1 MKFIAVIADAAGDA
15 GDGLEVRPRYPRCRT
30 GMKFSAAI
38 AVCILLLF
46 SHARADLL
54 QRAEVISFI
63 NDMVAE
69 YGYEATELNDVLGR
83 VELSEKVIAAITRP
97 AEAFPWHRY
106 RAIFIKPGRI
116 KGGAEF
122 WRRNQAQLER
132 AAEKYGVPVEILVA
146 VIGVETK
153 YGRITGGF
161 KVINSLSTLA
171 FDYPKRSRFFTSE
184 LKHFLLLAR
193 EQSLDPHTLAG
204 SYAGAMG
211 IPQFMPS
218 SYRAYAVDFDDDGL
232 TDIWD
237 NPADAIGSVGNYLK
251 EHGWRKGAGITSP
264 ATVPDSDISALL
276 TKGLEPKLA
285 VADMTEAG
293 VTAGTEL
300 DASEKVK
307 LLELEN
313 RDGNEYWLARHNF
326 YVITRYNHSALY
338 AMAVYQLAEA
348 IRAQYQTGT

>member
-1 MKFIAVIADAAGDA
+1 MKYIPVII
-15 GDGLEVRPRYPRCRT
+15 GLVFLTPGYAC
-30 GMKFSAAI
+30 
-38 AVCILLLF
+38 
-46 SHARADLL
+46 ADLL
-54 QRAEVISFI
+54 QRTEVASFI
-63 NDMVAE
+63 DEMVAE
-69 YGYEATELNDVLGR
+69 YGYDAEELNHVLGR

-106 RAIFIKPGRI
+106 RSIFIKPGRI
-116 KGGAEF
+116 RGGAEF

-132 AAEKYGVPVEILVA
+132 AAKKYGVPVEILVA

-193 EQSLDPHTLAG
+193 EQSLDPHTLSG

-251 EHGWRKGAGITSP
+251 VHGWRKDAGITST

-276 TKGLEPKLA
+276 TNGLEPQLTM
-285 VADMTEAG
+285 ADMVEAG
-293 VTAGTEL
+293 VVAGDEVG
-300 DASEKVK
+300 AAENVK
-307 LLELEN
+307 LLQLEN
-313 RDGNEYWLARHNF
+313 RDGYEYWLALHNF

-348 IRAQYQTGT
+348 IREQYQSTL

>member
-1 MKFIAVIADAAGDA
+1 MKSLPVIIGLVFLTPGDA
-15 GDGLEVRPRYPRCRT
+15 G
-30 GMKFSAAI
+30 
-38 AVCILLLF
+38 
-46 SHARADLL
+46 ADLL
-54 QRAEVISFI
+54 QRTEVASFI
-63 NDMVAE
+63 SEMVSE
-69 YGYEATELNDVLGR
+69 YGYDAEELNDVLGR

-106 RAIFIKPGRI
+106 RSIFLKLGRI
-116 KGGAEF
+116 KGGVEF

-132 AAEKYGVPVEILVA
+132 ASEKYGVPVEILVA

-184 LKHFLLLAR
+184 LKHYFLLAR
-193 EQSLDPHTLAG
+193 EQSLDPHTLTG

-218 SYRAYAVDFDDDGL
+218 SYRAYAVDFDEDGL
-232 TDIWD
+232 TDIWE
-237 NPADAIGSVGNYLK
+237 NPTDAIGSVGNYFK
-251 EHGWRKGAGITSP
+251 EHGWREGAGIISP
-264 ATVPDSDISALL
+264 ATIPDSDISALL
-276 TKGLEPKLA
+276 TNGLEPKLTMA
-285 VADMTEAG
+285 VMAEAG
-293 VTAGTEL
+293 IAAGNEVG
-300 DASEKVK
+300 AAENVK
-307 LLELEN
+307 LLQLEN
-313 RDGNEYWLARHNF
+313 KDGYEYWLALHNF

-348 IRAQYQTGT
+348 IRARHQSASGSL

>member
-1 MKFIAVIADAAGDA
+1 MSLG
-15 GDGLEVRPRYPRCRT
+15 
-30 GMKFSAAI
+30 S
-38 AVCILLLF
+38 
-46 SHARADLL
+46 ARADLL
-54 QRAEVISFI
+54 QRAEVVSFI

-97 AEAFPWHRY
+97 AEALPWHRY
-106 RAIFIKPGRI
+106 RSIFIKPGRI
-116 KGGAEF
+116 RGGAEF

-184 LKHFLLLAR
+184 LKHFLLLVR

-218 SYRAYAVDFDDDGL
+218 SYRAYAVDFDEDGL
-232 TDIWD
+232 TDIWE
-237 NPADAIGSVGNYLK
+237 NPTDAIGSVGNYFK
-251 EHGWRKGAGITSP
+251 EHGWREGAGIISP
-264 ATVPDSDISALL
+264 ATIPDSDISALL
-276 TKGLEPKLA
+276 TNGLEPKLTMSVMA
-285 VADMTEAG
+285 QAG
-293 VTAGTEL
+293 IAAGDEVGTE
-300 DASEKVK
+300 ENVK
-307 LLELEN
+307 LLQLEN
-313 RDGNEYWLARHNF
+313 KDGYEYWLALHNF

>member
-1 MKFIAVIADAAGDA
+1 M
-15 GDGLEVRPRYPRCRT
+15 
-30 GMKFSAAI
+30 
-38 AVCILLLF
+38 LF

-54 QRAEVISFI
+54 QREEVVSFMD
-63 NDMVAE
+63 DMVAE
-69 YGYEATELNDVLGR
+69 YGYDAAELSDVLGR

-106 RAIFIKPGRI
+106 RSIFLKPGRI

-132 AAEKYGVPVEILVA
+132 AAEKYGVPVEIMVA

-184 LKHFLLLAR
+184 LKHYLLLAR
-193 EQSLDPHTLAG
+193 DQALDPHTLTG

-218 SYRAYAVDFDDDGL
+218 SYRAYAVDFDGDGL
-232 TDIWD
+232 IDIWE
-237 NPADAIGSVGNYLK
+237 NPADAIGSVGNYFR
-251 EHGWRKGAGITSP
+251 EHGWRPGAAITTP
-264 ATVPDSDISALL
+264 ATVPDGDISALL
-276 TKGLEPKLA
+276 TNGLEPKLTM
-285 VADMTEAG
+285 ADMVEAG
-293 VTAGTEL
+293 VAAADEGGAE
-300 DASEKVK
+300 ENVK
-307 LLELEN
+307 LLQLEN
-313 RDGNEYWLARHNF
+313 KDGYEYWLALHNF

-348 IRAQYQTGT
+348 IRAQYGTQGTDLKSAPE

>member
-1 MKFIAVIADAAGDA
+1 MKYIPVIIGLLILSPGAAG
-15 GDGLEVRPRYPRCRT
+15 
-30 GMKFSAAI
+30 
-38 AVCILLLF
+38 
-46 SHARADLL
+46 ADLL
-54 QRAEVISFI
+54 QRTDVASFI
-63 NDMVAE
+63 NEMVAE
-69 YGYEATELNDVLGR
+69 YGYDAEELNNVLGR

-106 RAIFIKPGRI
+106 RSIFMKPGRI
-116 KGGAEF
+116 RGGADF
-122 WRRNQAQLER
+122 WRRNQEQLER

-146 VIGVETK
+146 IIGVETK

-184 LKHFLLLAR
+184 LKHYLLLAR
-193 EQSLDPHTLAG
+193 EQSLDPHALSG

-218 SYRAYAVDFDDDGL
+218 SYRAYAVDFDEDGL
-232 TDIWD
+232 IDIWD
-237 NPADAIGSVGNYLK
+237 NPSDAIGSVGNYLK
-251 EHGWRKGAGITSP
+251 EHGWREDAAITSP

-276 TKGLEPKLA
+276 TNGLEPRLTMA
-285 VADMTEAG
+285 AIIEAG
-293 VTAGTEL
+293 VTAGTEP

-307 LLELEN
+307 LLQLEN
-313 RDGNEYWLARHNF
+313 RDGYEYWLALHNF

-348 IRAQYQTGT
+348 IREQYQAGT

>member
-1 MKFIAVIADAAGDA
+1 MSLG
-15 GDGLEVRPRYPRCRT
+15 
-30 GMKFSAAI
+30 S
-38 AVCILLLF
+38 
-46 SHARADLL
+46 ARADLL
-54 QRAEVISFI
+54 QRAEVVSFI

-97 AEAFPWHRY
+97 AEALPWHRY
-106 RAIFIKPGRI
+106 RSIFLKPGRI

-132 AAEKYGVPVEILVA
+132 ASEKYGVPVEILVA

-184 LKHFLLLAR
+184 LNHYFLLAR
-193 EQSLDPHTLAG
+193 EQSLDPLTLTG

-218 SYRAYAVDFDDDGL
+218 SYRAYAVDFDEDGL
-232 TDIWD
+232 TDIWE
-237 NPADAIGSVGNYLK
+237 NPTDAIGSVGNYFK
-251 EHGWRKGAGITSP
+251 EHGWREGAGIISP
-264 ATVPDSDISALL
+264 ATIPDSDISALL
-276 TKGLEPKLA
+276 TNGLEPKLTMA
-285 VADMTEAG
+285 VMAEAG
-293 VTAGTEL
+293 IVSGDEVGATEN
-300 DASEKVK
+300 VK
-307 LLELEN
+307 LLQLEN
-313 RDGNEYWLARHNF
+313 KDDYEYWLALHNF

-348 IRAQYQTGT
+348 IREQYQTGT

>member
-1 MKFIAVIADAAGDA
+1 MKYIPVIAGATR
-15 GDGLEVRPRYPRCRT
+15 DGIQFRPRGRIS
-30 GMKFSAAI
+30 MKFSIAI
-38 AVCILLLF
+38 AGCILLLF
-46 SHARADLL
+46 GHARADLL
-54 QRAEVISFI
+54 QRTEVASFI
-63 NDMVAE
+63 DEMVAE
-69 YGYEATELNDVLGR
+69 YGYDAEELNDVLGR

-106 RAIFIKPGRI
+106 RSIFIKPGRI
-116 KGGAEF
+116 RGGAEF

-161 KVINSLSTLA
+161 KVVNSLSTLA

-193 EQSLDPHTLAG
+193 EQSLDPHTLSG

-251 EHGWRKGAGITSP
+251 EHGWRKDAGITS
-264 ATVPDSDISALL
+264 AASVPDSDISALL
-276 TKGLEPKLA
+276 TNGLEPKLTM
-285 VADMTEAG
+285 ADMVEAG
-293 VTAGTEL
+293 VVAGDEVG
-300 DASEKVK
+300 AAENVK
-307 LLELEN
+307 LLQLEN
-313 RDGNEYWLARHNF
+313 KDGYEYWLALHNF

-348 IRAQYQTGT
+348 IREQYQTGT

>member
-1 MKFIAVIADAAGDA
+1 M
-15 GDGLEVRPRYPRCRT
+15 
-30 GMKFSAAI
+30 
-38 AVCILLLF
+38 LF

-54 QRAEVISFI
+54 QRTDVVSFI
-63 NDMVAE
+63 DEMVAE
-69 YGYEATELNDVLGR
+69 YGYNAEELNDILGR

-106 RAIFIKPGRI
+106 RSIFLKPGRI

-122 WRRNQAQLER
+122 WRRNRAQLER
-132 AAEKYGVPVEILVA
+132 ASETYGVPVEIMVA

-184 LKHFLLLAR
+184 LKHFLVLAR
-193 EQSLDPHTLAG
+193 EQSLDPFMLSG

-218 SYRAYAVDFDDDGL
+218 SYRAYAVDFDEDGL

-237 NPADAIGSVGNYLK
+237 NSADAIGSVGNYFR
-251 EHGWRKGAGITSP
+251 EHGWREGAGITSP
-264 ATVPDSDISALL
+264 ATAPDADIPALL
-276 TKGLEPKLA
+276 TSGLKPELTMA
-285 VADMTEAG
+285 AMAEAG
-293 VTAGTEL
+293 ITAEDDI
-300 DASEKVK
+300 DAAEHVK
-307 LLELEN
+307 LLQLEN
-313 RDGNEYWLARHNF
+313 KDGYEYWLARHNF

>member
-1 MKFIAVIADAAGDA
+1 MD
-15 GDGLEVRPRYPRCRT
+15 
-30 GMKFSAAI
+30 
-38 AVCILLLF
+38 
-46 SHARADLL
+46 
-54 QRAEVISFI
+54 
-63 NDMVAE
+63 DMVAE
-69 YGYEATELNDVLGR
+69 YGYDAAELSDVLGR

-106 RAIFIKPGRI
+106 RSIFLKPGRI

-122 WRRNQAQLER
+122 WRSNRAQLER
-132 AAEKYGVPVEILVA
+132 AAEKYGVPVEIMVA

-184 LKHFLLLAR
+184 LKHYLLLAR
-193 EQSLDPHTLAG
+193 DQSLDPHTLTG

-218 SYRAYAVDFDDDGL
+218 SYRAYAVDFDEDGL
-232 TDIWD
+232 IDIWE
-237 NPADAIGSVGNYLK
+237 NTADAIGSVGNYFR
-251 EHGWRKGAGITSP
+251 EHGWRQGAAITTP
-264 ATVPDSDISALL
+264 ATVPDGDISALL
-276 TKGLEPKLA
+276 TKGLELKLTMA
-285 VADMTEAG
+285 EVSAGGVAGEDEI
-293 VTAGTEL
+293 
-300 DASEKVK
+300 DAAEKVK
-307 LLELEN
+307 LLELES

-348 IRAQYQTGT
+348 IRAQYQSTL

>member
-1 MKFIAVIADAAGDA
+1 MD
-15 GDGLEVRPRYPRCRT
+15 
-30 GMKFSAAI
+30 
-38 AVCILLLF
+38 
-46 SHARADLL
+46 
-54 QRAEVISFI
+54 
-63 NDMVAE
+63 DMVAE
-69 YGYEATELNDVLGR
+69 YGYDAAELSDVLGR

-106 RAIFIKPGRI
+106 RSIFLKPGRI

-122 WRRNQAQLER
+122 WRSNRAQLER
-132 AAEKYGVPVEILVA
+132 AAEKYGVPVEIMVA

-184 LKHFLLLAR
+184 LKHYLLLAR
-193 EQSLDPHTLAG
+193 DQSLDPHTLTG

-218 SYRAYAVDFDDDGL
+218 SYRAYAVDFDEDGL
-232 TDIWD
+232 IDIWE
-237 NPADAIGSVGNYLK
+237 NTADAIGSVGNYFR
-251 EHGWRKGAGITSP
+251 EHGWRQGAAITTP
-264 ATVPDSDISALL
+264 ATVPDGDISALL
-276 TKGLEPKLA
+276 TKGLELKLTMA
-285 VADMTEAG
+285 EVSAGGVAGEDDI
-293 VTAGTEL
+293 
-300 DASEKVK
+300 DAAEKVK
-307 LLELEN
+307 LLELES

-348 IRAQYQTGT
+348 IRAQYQSTL

>member
-1 MKFIAVIADAAGDA
+1 MKSLPVIIGLVFLTPGDA
-15 GDGLEVRPRYPRCRT
+15 G
-30 GMKFSAAI
+30 
-38 AVCILLLF
+38 
-46 SHARADLL
+46 ADLL
-54 QRAEVISFI
+54 QRTEVASFI
-63 NDMVAE
+63 SEMVSE
-69 YGYEATELNDVLGR
+69 YGYDAEELNDVLGR

-106 RAIFIKPGRI
+106 RSIFIKPGRI
-116 KGGAEF
+116 RGGAEF

-232 TDIWD
+232 TDIWE
-237 NPADAIGSVGNYLK
+237 NTADAIGSVGNYFK
-251 EHGWRKGAGITSP
+251 EHGWKQGAAIITP
-264 ATVPDSDISALL
+264 ATVPDGDISALL
-276 TKGLEPKLA
+276 TNGLEPKLTM
-285 VADMTEAG
+285 ADMAEGGVAAG
-293 VTAGTEL
+293 EEVDTAEN
-300 DASEKVK
+300 VK
-307 LLELEN
+307 LLQLEN
-313 RDGNEYWLARHNF
+313 KDGYEYWLALHNF